1 VRAAAGDRGLWM
13 MVDIAILSEADMW
26 RRIAERHALEL
37 VALRADNA
45 RLIAELMACKI
56 EILWGKTTH

>member
-1 VRAAAGDRGLWM
+1 M
-13 MVDIAILSEADMW
+13 MVDTAILSEADMW

-45 RLIAELMACKI
+45 RLIAELMVCKI
-56 EILWGKTTH
+56 KLLWGKTTH